1 MSVEL
6 ADAKFVGV
14 EPNRTDVV
22 REAPPEGR
30 KKPLA
35 AEAPAPVGDEPIFVI
50 DESSDLPL
58 WVQLRNRLAH
68 LIRTGYFKAG
78 RAAAEP
84 GGASPPR
91 GRSTTTR

>member
-1 MSVEL
+1 MPDRRIMSSLDRYRLWGALMSVEL

-35 AEAPAPVGDEPIFVI
+35 AEAPAPDRKSVV
-50 DESSDLPL
+50 
-58 WVQLRNRLAH
+58 
-68 LIRTGYFKAG
+68 
-78 RAAAEP
+78 
-84 GGASPPR
+84 
-91 GRSTTTR
+91 